1 MKASRPP
8 VTLVLGLR
16 RTGKSSPIQI
26 ALNELGLPY
35 IYLDMREFEGSPY
48 LRYRDFLSKF
58 EIEVDRLTKKF
69 PGLTE
74 TQKSERN

>member
-1 MKASRPP
+1 M
-8 VTLVLGLR
+8 
-16 RTGKSSPIQI
+16 
-26 ALNELGLPY
+26 PY